1 MASAIIAW
9 IADKAASYLFDAIKD
24 ALFGDAAD
32 KVDFLIEQ
40 QDEVR
45 RTIETLALEGRI
57 YEASQHI
64 MDWTVQLK
72 EKLAIA
78 DRGDRSELD
87 RFVSDIGHANTGV
100 HYALSNLY
108 NGLSGNTGIGG
119 GRKLIDVWHNNAYK
133 HLSNTKDAEY
143 TVSTYAEELDTKLA
157 ATFELIRNGL
167 ILLIMTTKDKP
178 QADSWSDEWEKR
190 LRGLTDAVYDNH
202 PPALQLL
209 KPAYDDGWTIGGWYR
224 LRSRRSR
231 NAWLVH
237 DSSNGAVGYGSE
249 DGDSGQW
256 TFEPGPEDGLVG
268 LATLN
273 GDRLKLKSYHSTW
286 SGYLETVWSGDTVVV
301 FKLIPLTGS
310 DDPVISLV
318 GPFRESDG
326 VRCDCRLNRDHG
338 VIVPFHDWVL
348 QEA

>member
-9 IADKAASYLFDAIKD
+9 IADKAGSYLFDAIKD
-24 ALFGDAAD
+24 GSFGDAAD
-32 KVDFLIEQ
+32 KVGFLIEKL
-40 QDEVR
+40 DEFK

-64 MDWTVQLK
+64 MDWTPPSLLNVV
-72 EKLAIA
+72 AS
-78 DRGDRSELD
+78 DRSELD
-87 RFVSDIGHANTGV
+87 RFVRDIGDANTGMR
-100 HYALSNLY
+100 YALSNLY
-108 NGLSGNTGIGG
+108 NGLSGQNGVGG
-119 GRKLIDVWHNNAYK
+119 GRKLIDVWHDNTYK
-133 HLSNTKDAEY
+133 HLSDTMDAEY
-143 TVSTYAEELDTKLA
+143 TDSTNVEEMDAKLA

-167 ILLIMTTKDKP
+167 ILLIMTTK
-178 QADSWSDEWEKR
+178 
-190 LRGLTDAVYDNH
+190 GLTDAVYDDY

-209 KPAYDDGWTIGGWYR
+209 KPAYDAGWTIGGWYR
-224 LRSRRSR
+224 LMQRRSR

-249 DGDSGQW
+249 DGDAGEW

-273 GDRLKLKSYHSTW
+273 GDRLKLKSYYSTW

-326 VRCDCRLNRDHG
+326 GPV
-338 VIVPFHDWVL
+338 
-348 QEA
+348 